1 MAEDTVRT
9 AQERKD
15 HAMALLRAQPA
26 EVWVASASA
35 DGAPHLVPLSLVWD
49 ERQVILSV
57 ESRSLTA
64 RNVTSTQ
71 RTRLALGTTGDV
83 VLIDAVLAAQVGVT
97 EAAAELAEAY
107 AGQAD
112 WDPRQEES
120 SGAGYIYL
128 CVAPERI
135 QVWRSLAEHSGRTI
149 MRAGQW
155 LA

>member
-1 MAEDTVRT
+1 MAADVIRT
-9 AQERKD
+9 GPQRKD
-15 HAMALLRAQPA
+15 HVLALLRGRPA

-57 ESRSLTA
+57 ERRSLTA
-64 RNVTSTQ
+64 RNMAATQ
-71 RTRLALGTTGDV
+71 RARLALGTTGDV
-83 VLIDAVLAAQVGVT
+83 VLIDAVLATEVGT
-97 EAAAELAEAY
+97 AEAADSLAETY

-112 WDPRQEES
+112 WDPRREDS
-120 SGAGYIYL
+120 DGAGYVYL
-128 CVAPERI
+128 CLAPERI